1 MATTTISQL
10 PSGSVPLSGS
20 ELLEMV
26 QPSGGLGTPTS
37 FKVSGQ
43 KIADLGQAYTDTAIQ
58 AASASIVQ
66 TGVTIASEWRFSSAT
81 DATDPGNGKFK
92 LNNATQNLS
101 TAMYVDDLNR
111 QGVDMGLLISRL
123 NTGDIIYIQ
132 ERDDSSKALLFEVS
146 ASATDNVGW
155 WTIPLQNGQG
165 SGESIINNKNCAFIF
180 QYSGAPV
187 VHSGLTGLSADDHTQ
202 YMPTDASRA
211 FSNPVSGATPTKDAH
226 LTTKLYTDTQSQLA
240 SANALTQANLYTD
253 TQSQLASANAL
264 VQANL
269 YTDTQSQ
276 LASANAL
283 TQANLYTDTQSQ
295 LASAN
300 ALTQANTYSESA
312 SANALVQANKYAD
325 ALPTS
330 AADAFQL
337 TTGLSAPNWKEGLLS
352 WDDGDH
358 TLRLFNDVSA
368 MAIQVGQETI
378 LPVRNETGATIP
390 DGTPVYL
397 SGVTISQGKP
407 RLLIGLAKSD
417 NSLTLINPSVA
428 THSIANNTDGYCTQ
442 YGFVRDIDTSGFIA
456 GVPFGLPMNS
466 HATSGALF
474 VNPALLSD
482 KTQVIVY
489 TLPLTGVTDS
499 TDDLTGSL
507 RTEAAGATTTVAAD
521 WAVSNQHA
529 FILVNSITGSGTITI
544 SGASLSESTAVPV
557 SPDFEEIPGVS
568 ATGYYQT
575 SKKWWEVTDIVIPG
589 GISAIN
595 FDYGVVGYPDLGNRD
610 FVILGYRC
618 EAFAAGVSP
627 DFRLIIEKIQDDGNK
642 KMSVVIVE
650 DIGVDSGAAGNQ
662 IVDHIRTGADERS
675 YDPAVSSIWDN
686 DTQIVFKQLDFNTYF
701 SSNENRFNAEDNDE
715 GYLIRIEGEGGGIS
729 NVDFIIIH
737 LYFQII

>member
-264 VQANL
+264 
-269 YTDTQSQ
+269 
-276 LASANAL
+276 
-283 TQANLYTDTQSQ
+283 
-295 LASAN
+295 
-300 ALTQANTYSESA
+300 TQANTYSESA

-456 GVPFGLPMNS
+456 GVPLYVSPVSAGQLTQTLPLSPNRQAIIGLPMNS

-499 TDDLTGSL
+499 TVDLTGSL